1 MAKTPLSLKSKD
13 AAKESAASTEADDL
27 EILEQQ
33 TQRKRPD
40 SGRYRLQVDRQTKAS
55 YGTFEEAEAQGL
67 LIKKRFALV
76 QVAIYDKQAS
86 VNTVLE
92 LPA

>member
-13 AAKESAASTEADDL
+13 ADKELAAPAEADDS
-27 EILEQQ
+27 EVVERH

-55 YGTFEEAEAQGL
+55 YGTFEEAEAHGL
-67 LIKKRFALV
+67 IIKRRFAQV
-76 QVAIYDKQAS
+76 QVAIYDTQAS
-86 VNTVLE
+86 ANTVLE
-92 LPA
+92 LPI

>member
-1 MAKTPLSLKSKD
+1 MVKTPLSLKSKD
-13 AAKESAASTEADDL
+13 VPKELAAPAEADDS
-27 EILEQQ
+27 EVVERH

-67 LIKKRFALV
+67 LIKKRFEKV
-76 QVAIYDKQAS
+76 QVAIYDTQAS
-86 VNTVLE
+86 ANTVLE
-92 LPA
+92 MPA

>member
-13 AAKESAASTEADDL
+13 ADKELAASTEADDL
-27 EILEQQ
+27 EVFEQQ

-67 LIKKRFALV
+67 LIKKRFEKV
-76 QVAIYDKQAS
+76 QVAIYDTQAS
-86 VNTVLE
+86 ANTVLE
-92 LPA
+92 LPV